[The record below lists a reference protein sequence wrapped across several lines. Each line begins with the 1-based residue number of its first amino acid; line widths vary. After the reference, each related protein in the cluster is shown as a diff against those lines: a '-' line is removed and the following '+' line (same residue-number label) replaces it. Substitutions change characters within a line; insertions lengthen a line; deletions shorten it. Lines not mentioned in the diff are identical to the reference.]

1 MYWFNGK
8 KNINLVEGICL
19 VMGAVFIFSLTL
31 LADFSS
37 QAFAQR
43 DQKDKPEL
51 NVFNPVG
58 RPIGAVDNEGNI
70 YNPVGKLIGAV
81 DGSGTVYSI
90 FKKPVGKVD
99 ARGQVFNRVGKLT
112 GSVDDEGNVFN
123 NNGRKIGSVK
133 SPAPGNIILI
143 GGAAW
148 LLLLGVR

>member
-19 VMGAVFIFSLTL
+19 VMGAVFIFSVALIL
-31 LADFSS
+31 DSSS
-37 QAFAQR
+37 QAFAQT

>member
-1 MYWFNGK
+1 MFWFNGK
-8 KNINLVEGICL
+8 KDVNLKEGICL
-19 VMGAVFIFSLTL
+19 VMGAIFIFSVALIL
-31 LADFSS
+31 GPSC
-37 QAFAQR
+37 QAFAQS

-70 YNPVGKLIGAV
+70 YNPIGKLIGTV
-81 DGSGTVYSI
+81 DNSGTVYNI

-99 ARGQVFNRVGKLT
+99 AKGQVFNRVGKLT
-112 GSVDDEGNVFN
+112 GSVDDKGNVFN
-123 NNGRKIGSVK
+123 KNGRIIGSVN